1 VAEQGN
7 EGGDVETAGPPD
19 PRSALHS
26 RRAQGLAIAIAVP
39 ALVTASGLVADYR
52 RIAIPVLLYL
62 LGVVAAVAVGR
73 LTAGLIAA
81 AASGAGL
88 AVLLHADDS
97 LADRSD
103 PQTVLSVGLFF
114 VVALVFAY
122 VIAGSQTARRAA
134 EDAERDMR
142 FLIDGAG
149 DTALF
154 KLDGA
159 GRVASWNAG
168 AERLLGYTR
177 DEALGL
183 ELAAFLAPDELAAG
197 KVAVLLD
204 TVGRGGPSE
213 EEGWRIRKDG
223 SLLWAASTLT
233 PMLGEAGRPT
243 GYAHVIRD
251 LTAHKRLED
260 DLSVLALQDSLTRLP
275 NRALFLQHLAGA
287 LARVRRQRTVL
298 ALLFLDLD
306 DFKAVNDSHGHA
318 AGDELLVSVAD
329 RLRAAVRASD
339 FVARLGGDEFTVL
352 CENVTDLQEA
362 AAVARRV
369 VEALGRPFVLHGAE
383 VPLAVSI
390 GIAVAAGEP
399 ETPDRL
405 LEQADLAMYRAKTEG
420 GGGYRFWDDGE
431 HAEPAGSGA
440 PSIE

>member
-1 VAEQGN
+1 
-7 EGGDVETAGPPD
+7 
-19 PRSALHS
+19 
-26 RRAQGLAIAIAVP
+26 
-39 ALVTASGLVADYR
+39 
-52 RIAIPVLLYL
+52 VLL
-62 LGVVAAVAVGR
+62 R
-73 LTAGLIAA
+73 TQE
-81 AASGAGL
+81 
-88 AVLLHADDS
+88 S

-103 PQTVLSVGLFF
+103 PQTVLAVGLFL

-122 VIAGSQTARRAA
+122 VVAAGQTARRAA
-134 EDAERDMR
+134 EDAERDLR
-142 FLIDGAG
+142 LLIDGAG

-154 KLDGA
+154 KLDTA

-177 DEALGL
+177 EEALGL
-183 ELAAFLAPDELAAG
+183 ELADFLAPDEDAVEKAA
-197 KVAVLLD
+197 ALLD
-204 TVGRGGPSE
+204 AVARGGASE

-223 SLLWAASTLT
+223 TLLWAASTLS
-233 PMLGEAGRPT
+233 PMRDDAGRPA

-251 LTAHKRLED
+251 LTDHKRLED

-275 NRALFLQHLAGA
+275 NRALFMQHLAGA
-287 LARVRRQRTVL
+287 LARIRRQRAVL

-318 AGDELLVSVAD
+318 AGDVLLVSVAD

-362 AAVARRV
+362 AAVALRV
-369 VEALGRPFVLHGAE
+369 VEALGRPFVLHGVE

-390 GIAVAAGEP
+390 GIAVAAGKP
-399 ETPDRL
+399 TSPDRL

-420 GGGYRFWDDGE
+420 GAGYRFWDDDE
-431 HAEPAGSGA
+431 HAAPAGSGA